1 MAPKNVFHQFIHP
14 LRPLNSGQ
22 PSHQSKCLW
31 PRVSTLTLFWAL
43 TISTGIGGW
52 VDTPAPHVA
61 EWQGEFEMPSSLWR
75 EKSTSFS
82 KILEKT
88 LCMAESRFLIY
99 LLFMFTIKSNKNLQV
114 FRYRVLNPSY
124 GLEVLYLTTQSV
136 SPWSHPIWRRG
147 ILVM

>member
-1 MAPKNVFHQFIHP
+1 MQRSKKVYPTKQEWNDSRGFKTLSSSSRFNFLAPKNVFHQFIQP

-114 FRYRVLNPSY
+114 F
-124 GLEVLYLTTQSV
+124 
-136 SPWSHPIWRRG
+136 
-147 ILVM
+147 